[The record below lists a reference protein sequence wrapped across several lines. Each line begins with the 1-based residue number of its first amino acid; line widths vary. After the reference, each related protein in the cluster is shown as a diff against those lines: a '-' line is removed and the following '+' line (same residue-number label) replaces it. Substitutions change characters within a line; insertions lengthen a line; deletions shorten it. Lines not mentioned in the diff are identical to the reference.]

1 MKKSL
6 LLLPLAASL
15 LAGCMP
21 GGGGK
26 KSSGGGGQPS
36 VAPGGEVTLGP
47 EEYQGYRRV
56 MTAPEND
63 KEYIYGIYQCNL
75 QKNIFMNG
83 HHHTDDQ
90 GEYPYYLTTTT
101 EVSKAVKIKCHYVDT
116 THFTIQITGGGEF
129 KTYDGKYL
137 ELYEGE
143 KDDGTKIISLRAG
156 DNQAKWYFMESYTYG
171 ADTTEIKTN
180 VMDVEETGY
189 GAQPCSMGTYEEY
202 ETFSATTPNRF
213 AGNFISHLWEKS

>member
-6 LLLPLAASL
+6 LLLPFAASL

-26 KSSGGGGQPS
+26 KSSGGGQPS
-36 VAPGGEVTLGP
+36 VAPGGEVNLGP

-56 MTAPEND
+56 MTAPVND
-63 KEYIYGIYQCNL
+63 KEYIYGIYQCNTE
-75 QKNIFMNG
+75 KNIFMNG
-83 HHHTDDQ
+83 HHHEDEK
-90 GEYPYYLTTTT
+90 GKYEWYLTTTT
-101 EVSKAVKIKCHYVDT
+101 DVNKAVKIKCHYVDD
-116 THFTIQITGGGEF
+116 THFTIQITGGGEY

-137 ELYEGE
+137 ELYESE
-143 KDDGTKIISLRAG
+143 KAEDQTKIISLRAG
-156 DNQAKWYFMESYTYG
+156 DNQAKWYFMDSYTKN
-171 ADTTEIKTN
+171 DETTTIKTN

-213 AGNFISHLWEKS
+213 PTNFISHLWEKI